1 MRIFLATSKSLSLS
15 TRYWEGI
22 LDPKPAKKKSKAAV
36 IWLALA
42 AVLILATVA
51 MFKAF
56 SGWDVPDS
64 ARTMQNPYPA
74 TADAL
79 KEGSDAYAKRCKD
92 CHGVNGDGTGERADQ
107 LSAMPSDF
115 TDTREMSRAT
125 DGELFWKITH
135 GRRPMPAFNDKLTDK
150 QRWELVDYIRTFA
163 KKAAA
168 QNGSAQ

>member
-1 MRIFLATSKSLSLS
+1 MDSK
-15 TRYWEGI
+15 
-22 LDPKPAKKKSKAAV
+22 PVKKKSKAPL

-42 AVLILATVA
+42 VVLVLATVA
-51 MFKAF
+51 MFNALA
-56 SGWDVPDS
+56 GWTVPDS

-74 TADAL
+74 TVESL
-79 KEGSDAYAKRCKD
+79 NEGSEIYVKRCKD

-115 TDTREMSRAT
+115 TDAREMSRAT

-135 GRRPMPAFNDKLTDK
+135 GRRPMPAFEDKLTDK

-168 QNGSAQ
+168 QNSSLQ